1 MQQLAACTLQLHCI
15 LSYLIYYL
23 YSGFLFHKFGTLLIN
38 KPITAMISE
47 SENLEPILKQF
58 VAGVHTLNSSLFL
71 DAGTLLNEP
80 RRLGVYNLDN
90 EDDCHKQ

>member
-1 MQQLAACTLQLHCI
+1 
-15 LSYLIYYL
+15 
-23 YSGFLFHKFGTLLIN
+23 
-38 KPITAMISE
+38 MISE
-47 SENLEPILKQF
+47 SENLDRILKQF
-58 VAGVHTLNSSLFL
+58 VAGVQTLNSSLFL